1 MQQPTIQ
8 PSEALMHEYMQSQ
21 GQGQG
26 QMSHMPQQGQGQGQ
40 SQGQGQMSQMPQ
52 QGQGQGQQYTTLD
65 SSTAEDLLSGLRQ
78 VQHAGIPTQLPVQSI
93 PLPGADYIQID
104 PRAQPNYIPSSS
116 SSSSALMLE
125 RGHPMSSLLPV
136 GHGNGNGWSF
146 ADTTTWDWHTPL
158 LLCVLY
164 VVFQMPWLRT
174 WLSGWFPSLVRTEDH
189 TWSPQG
195 WVVNGGLF
203 VVLFSVL
210 SKLVFPWIARQL
222 VL

>member
-1 MQQPTIQ
+1 
-8 PSEALMHEYMQSQ
+8 
-21 GQGQG
+21 
-26 QMSHMPQQGQGQGQ
+26 
-40 SQGQGQMSQMPQ
+40 
-52 QGQGQGQQYTTLD
+52 
-65 SSTAEDLLSGLRQ
+65 
-78 VQHAGIPTQLPVQSI
+78 
-93 PLPGADYIQID
+93 
-104 PRAQPNYIPSSS
+104 
-116 SSSSALMLE
+116 
-125 RGHPMSSLLPV
+125 MSSLSPMGS
-136 GHGNGNGWSF
+136 GHGYGNGNNNGWSF

-174 WLSGWFPSLVRTEDH
+174 WLSGWFPSLVRTEDQN